1 MVVNNGTNIDE
12 KDIIYITEMLMRQLL
27 ELDKVEAA
35 GEGKMQRKM
44 EVCFQCHLVLHFT
57 ISTNSCLCRWLTSIV
72 KCLLRCSF
80 SFSLTLYLFASL
92 ELEIEFLFNKHSPF
106 SF

>member
-1 MVVNNGTNIDE
+1 MVVNNGTKINE

-44 EVCFQCHLVLHFT
+44 EVCFQCHL
-57 ISTNSCLCRWLTSIV
+57 CC
-72 KCLLRCSF
+72 
-80 SFSLTLYLFASL
+80 TLQFQLILVCVA
-92 ELEIEFLFNKHSPF
+92 N
-106 SF
+106 